1 MTISPP
7 GKPQS
12 LPDARNP
19 LLEVLSDKNFRN
31 FWIANIL
38 INGLNGTIRFAF
50 VWLIVTL
57 TDWAGAEGNIGIALG
72 VPALLLS
79 APAGAWSDRVDRRNF
94 FLIWAG
100 IVAIG
105 FFVFAGV
112 VAGGLATPIITGVF
126 AVLIGAALVIL
137 SPNISAIAPL
147 LLPPERLMNGIA
159 LQNGGGQAAG
169 FLGLALGGGL
179 IGLFGNAAGFAML
192 GVLALASMAVMR
204 TVIIPTIEADGPKRS
219 IRAEM
224 AEGLRYARESNL
236 RATLLVTALI
246 LGSSFAVMQIA
257 MPRIVES
264 DYQMGSLQAGLLLG
278 SFGLGMLVSSLF
290 VAGLDNMRHGINVA
304 IFIGI
309 GLGLGQ
315 FLLSFA
321 PNYWV
326 ALAIMIGWGLNAG
339 IAIASH
345 RTLLQSST
353 EPRMMGRMMGL
364 MILGF
369 SGGLPFGA
377 FAQSVLAPAYGP
389 VITMR
394 IVGFVTMCV
403 TIPLLWR
410 KAIRDA

>member
-1 MTISPP
+1 MSQVKTAKSP
-7 GKPQS
+7 
-12 LPDARNP
+12 LF
-19 LLEVLSDKNFRN
+19 EVLSDRNFRN

-57 TDWAGAEGNIGIALG
+57 TDWPAAEGNIGIALG
-72 VPALLLS
+72 LPALLLS
-79 APAGAWSDRVDRRNF
+79 APAGAWSDRVDRRDF
-94 FLIWAG
+94 FLRWAAVVAVG
-100 IVAIG
+100 FFGFSAIVATG
-105 FFVFAGV
+105 N
-112 VAGGLATPIITGVF
+112 ATPIVAGAA
-126 AVLIGAALVIL
+126 AVVIGSALVIL

-169 FLGLALGGGL
+169 FLGLALGGAL
-179 IGLFGNAAGFAML
+179 ILFFGNAAGFAML
-192 GVLALASMAVMR
+192 GVLAIASMVVMR
-204 TVIIPTIEADGPKRS
+204 TVVIPSVPSEGPKRS

-224 AEGLRYARESNL
+224 LDGFRYARASDL

-257 MPRIVES
+257 MPRVVES
-264 DYQMGSLQAGLLLG
+264 DYGMSSLAAGLLLG
-278 SFGLGMLVSSLF
+278 SFGLGMLVSSLV
-290 VAGLDNMRHGINVA
+290 VAGLENMRHGINVA
-304 IFIGI
+304 IFIGV

-315 FLLSFA
+315 FLLSYA

-326 ALAIMIGWGLNAG
+326 ALTIMVGWGVNAG

-345 RTLLQSST
+345 RTLLQTST
-353 EPRMMGRMMGL
+353 EPKMMGRIMGL

-389 VITMR
+389 LMTMR
-394 IVGFVTMCV
+394 IVGIGTMCL

-410 KAIRDA
+410 KVIRTA